1 MPKTEMWGFWL
12 RSAPRAI
19 IFCDPAACWKNGERP
34 IMINSLAVVTNARKY
49 LTRKF
54 QQSDESD
61 EDVNDYTDE
70 DEMNESELEDEEE
83 SIICDELEQAVQA
96 MKDTWRFAS
105 PPNEESNVIGKWYAV
120 CYQGQGIATRFF
132 YKNK

>member
-1 MPKTEMWGFWL
+1 
-12 RSAPRAI
+12 
-19 IFCDPAACWKNGERP
+19 
-34 IMINSLAVVTNARKY
+34 MINSSAVVTNARKC

-83 SIICDELEQAVQA
+83 SIICDELEQTVQA

-105 PPNEESNVIGKWYAV
+105 PPNEESNVIGKWYA
-120 CYQGQGIATRFF
+120 TKE
-132 YKNK
+132 KNQLISLWQKQTAIF